1 MKERD
6 RKRERRDKKKE
17 KEGGGDQVKVIKVT
31 SGSNHQVS
39 IVFKYV
45 EGEEK

>member
-1 MKERD
+1 MRG
-6 RKRERRDKKKE
+6 KRERRKKME

-45 EGEEK
+45 EGGEK